1 MDQESP
7 DQQIFP
13 RVALFDPAFP
23 DPGFLVTY
31 SLTHL
36 AYETSFSSGAR
47 PNLSD
52 QFGDSCNIGGQ
63 GIGTDEPSPRA
74 PPAILVD
81 TYNIIKTLSVLPRRR
96 LKFLGAELA
105 VLWAKEVKGR
115 IITHGEDELVVFFLN
130 TRAL

>member
-7 DQQIFP
+7 DKQIFP

-52 QFGDSCNIGGQ
+52 QFHDNPIVLDQ
-63 GIGTDEPSPRA
+63 
-74 PPAILVD
+74 LVATNLMIYTND
-81 TYNIIKTLSVLPRRR
+81 
-96 LKFLGAELA
+96 FA
-105 VLWAKEVKGR
+105 
-115 IITHGEDELVVFFLN
+115 DLV
-130 TRAL
+130 A

>member
-7 DQQIFP
+7 DKQIFP

-63 GIGTDEPSPRA
+63 SIGTDEPSPQT

-81 TYNIIKTLSVLPRRR
+81 TYNIIRR
-96 LKFLGAELA
+96 FPYFPTGAY
-105 VLWAKEVKGR
+105 
-115 IITHGEDELVVFFLN
+115 N
-130 TRAL
+130 S